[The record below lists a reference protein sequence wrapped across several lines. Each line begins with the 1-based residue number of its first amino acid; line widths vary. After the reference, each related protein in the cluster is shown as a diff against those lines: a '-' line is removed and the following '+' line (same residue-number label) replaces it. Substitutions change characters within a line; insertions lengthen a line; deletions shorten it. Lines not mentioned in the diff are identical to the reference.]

1 MTDPDGAG
9 GDPNGLTRRSALAA
23 AGAGVATGLAGCLG
37 GGRETIVLTGMEVYN
52 WTGEAMEVEITL
64 SADGSTVLE
73 TTEEIASGLSARV
86 AREWTDEP
94 AAYRLRADAVEG
106 DLGVDAE
113 LPDGTWPRGECAWAE
128 VDFGSPNRAEQVGG
142 QTEAYSA
149 DARLRANDEGPFGE
163 ECPSG

>member
-1 MTDPDGAG
+1 MTDTGDGN
-9 GDPNGLTRRSALAA
+9 GDSDGLTRRSALAA

-37 GGRETIVLTGMEVYN
+37 GGRETIVLTGMELYN
-52 WTGEAMEVEITL
+52 WTDGSAEVEITL

-73 TTEEIASGLSARV
+73 TTESIASGSSVRV
-86 AREWTDEP
+86 AREWTDEA
-94 AAYRLRADAVEG
+94 AAYRLRAEFVDG

-142 QTEAYSA
+142 ETEAYSA